1 MPDIHN
7 LDAATSLKEYR
18 KRAAVLLNALDNT
31 EASLEDVLIN
41 TQDLLKRARKGF
53 SSERVNMVAKDTGG
67 VSELNEQLPNI
78 EIQCL
83 TIQMKVNEMLV
94 KILEKDDLPDT
105 TTVVNIL
112 PVSLEDTL

>member
-1 MPDIHN
+1 MSDKHET
-7 LDAATSLKEYR
+7 DAITSLKEYR
-18 KRAAVLLNALDNT
+18 RRAAYLLNALDAT
-31 EASLEDVLIN
+31 EADIESVLIN
-41 TQDLLKRARKGF
+41 TQDLLRRARKGF

-83 TIQMKVNEMLV
+83 NIQMKVNEMLM